1 MLTVKNA
8 VRFALAAA
16 AAGAAANSAMALDVS
31 TYAANAAS
39 NVNVFVSGSTALDNT
54 LVNAA
59 IETAGPGGLCQSGTT
74 DIYYIG
80 TTSSYTQR
88 MIYCSASATAGIT
101 AGTPLAIFKEST
113 VGSANGVQPL
123 INAAKNVATTL
134 QFLAPSLI
142 SDTAC
147 ATVATVA
154 ASGDFGSYVN
164 HSGCPTTAVQS
175 GTPIGGVANAIPTG
189 GFADVEA
196 AILHTPANAKIS
208 ATDTSTYLSNA
219 ATLDQVWAVALT
231 KNAYYAL
238 QAAEGLTSPS
248 DLPANAPSLTR
259 QEVAGLI
266 SGNIFSW
273 SSIGL
278 TPVDDNV
285 YICRRDNGSGTEA
298 SFEAYFLGARCSLSS
313 LSVPAEGG
321 GTVWANASGGAMRTC
336 LQHMYAGGTQTAYY
350 TTSSPQSQTFP
361 ASNQYAIGFLNTEIT
376 AANLSGA
383 GDSFRLI
390 AVDGVLPTIANVQN
404 GYWPYFSTGVAYE
417 VKAGSNIPSSTTSA
431 VFKAIQS
438 KIGHPVWTADSNTNY
453 ATNPWG
459 IVGDVSPAGLYAAT
473 NAPAVPATS
482 TTAKTNPTNAYT
494 RTSSGS
500 INNCDTPI
508 WDSNDLT
515 TTPLESKML
524 GTGIV
529 ND

>member
-16 AAGAAANSAMALDVS
+16 AAGAAANSAMAIDVS
-31 TYAANAAS
+31 AYAGNSAT
-39 NVNVFVSGSTALDNT
+39 NVNVYVSGSTALDNT

-59 IETAGPGGLCQSGTT
+59 IETAGPGGLCQPGTA

-80 TTSSYTQR
+80 TASSYTQR
-88 MIYCSASATAGIT
+88 MIYCSASATSGIA

-123 INAAKNVATTL
+123 INAAKGTATTL
-134 QFLAPSLI
+134 QFIAPSLI
-142 SDTAC
+142 SDSVC

-154 ASGDFGSYVN
+154 ATGDFGSYVN

-189 GFADVEA
+189 GFSDVEA
-196 AILHTPANAKIS
+196 AILRTPNNSKIS
-208 ATDTSTYLSNA
+208 ASDTSTYLSNA

-248 DLPANAPSLTR
+248 DLPANAPSLSK

-266 SGNIFSW
+266 SGNVFSW
-273 SSIGL
+273 SSMGL
-278 TPVDDNV
+278 TPVDDSV
-285 YICRRDNGSGTEA
+285 YLCRRDNGSGTEA

-313 LSVPAEGG
+313 LSVPAEDAV
-321 GTVWANASGGAMRTC
+321 TTWANASGGAMRTC
-336 LQHMYAGGTQTAYY
+336 LQHMFAGGTQTAYY
-350 TTSSPQSQTFP
+350 STATHAFP
-361 ASNQYAIGFLNTEIT
+361 AGNQYAIGFLNTEIT

-383 GDSFRLI
+383 GDSFRLV

-404 GYWPYFSTGVAYE
+404 GFWPYFSTGVAYE
-417 VKAGSNIPSSTTSA
+417 VKSGQNIPAANPNA

-494 RTSSGS
+494 KTSSGS
-500 INNCDTPI
+500 INNCDTPV
-508 WDSNDLT
+508 WDSADLT
-515 TTPLESKML
+515 STPLESKML